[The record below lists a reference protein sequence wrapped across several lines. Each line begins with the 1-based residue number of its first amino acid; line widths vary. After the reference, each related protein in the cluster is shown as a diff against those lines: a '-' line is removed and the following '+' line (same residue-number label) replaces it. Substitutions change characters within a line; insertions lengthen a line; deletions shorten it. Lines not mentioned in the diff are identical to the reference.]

1 VNVTEDSM
9 MMELKSV
16 KLVDIDV
23 ILVKKKNTTVSS
35 VKKEEVQLQN
45 VDVQM
50 DSSMME
56 NLLNVNHV
64 PTNVNGVPDPL
75 KTVPNVTTKT
85 TEKEPQTVTVN
96 SLKDIMKSKELP
108 HVQNVEKTVK
118 NVQLPINV
126 KNVI

>member
-1 VNVTEDSM
+1 M

-23 ILVKKKNTTVSS
+23 SLVLKKNTTVSS
-35 VKKEEVQLQN
+35 VKKEDSMLQN
-45 VDVQM
+45 VHVQM

-75 KTVPNVTTKT
+75 TTVPNVTTKT

-108 HVQNVEKTVK
+108 NVQNVEITVK